1 MIPGITTRISEAVV
15 ALTTTI
21 SPEAD
26 LIRVTDTTS
35 TTVMTTVIPHFA
47 GQSGVMIVVNQSGA
61 NITTVTTGNI
71 LTATTIGQNIGVLFT
86 FSKLT
91 SKWIV
96 GSTT

>member
-1 MIPGITTRISEAVV
+1 MIPGITTKISESIV
-15 ALTTTI
+15 ALADTI
-21 SPEAD
+21 NPETD

-35 TTVMTTVIPHFA
+35 TTAMSTIIPHFS

-61 NITTVTTGNI
+61 DITTVTTGNI
-71 LTATTIGQNIGVLFT
+71 LTATTIGVNIAVLFAY
-86 FSKLT
+86 SKQT